1 MEFEG
6 RISKNRE
13 SEVVFVPGIIKSINT
28 ISRCHVLF
36 RNRELEGILN
46 GSHTMFVHTVMNN
59 PGCTQDSIAQRIC
72 LNKSTV
78 ARALATLEEQGY
90 VNRVQDPEDKRKLLV
105 YPTERMEEIFPRVK
119 ELAAKWRQSVLAELT
134 PEESEFL
141 GVVLEKIERA
151 ARQVAMEDDK
161 L

>member
-1 MEFEG
+1 
-6 RISKNRE
+6 
-13 SEVVFVPGIIKSINT
+13 
-28 ISRCHVLF
+28 
-36 RNRELEGILN
+36 
-46 GSHTMFVHTVMNN
+46 MFVYTVMKN
-59 PGCTQDSIAQRIC
+59 PGCSQDSIAQRLC

-90 VNRVQDPEDKRKLLV
+90 VNRVQDREDKRKLLV

-119 ELAAKWRQSVLAELT
+119 ELAAKWRESVLAELT
-134 PEESEFL
+134 PEESEIL

>member
-1 MEFEG
+1 M
-6 RISKNRE
+6 
-13 SEVVFVPGIIKSINT
+13 PGIIASINS
-28 ISRCHVLF
+28 ISRCHTLF

-46 GSHTMFVHTVMNN
+46 GSHTVFVYSVMNN
-59 PGCTQDSIAQRIC
+59 PGCTQDSIAQRLC

-105 YPTERMEEIFPRVK
+105 YPTERMEKIFPRVK
-119 ELAAKWRQSVLAELT
+119 ELAAKWRESVLSELT
-134 PEESEFL
+134 PEESEIL
-141 GVVLEKIERA
+141 GAVLEKIERA
-151 ARQVAMEDDK
+151 ARQVAMEDDR